1 MRFRLLA
8 CVPILSAVLAVHAPR
23 TAVCGERPV
32 TLMWWN
38 VENLFD
44 TRDDPETNDDEFTPS
59 GSKRWTE
66 KKLRLKCM
74 RLSYVVKAAALKH
87 GGYPDILAFAE
98 VENRDVF
105 RRMLS
110 FLPGHAYKTAYHD
123 SPDRRGIDIAVAYD
137 STRLT
142 LLGSASRSV
151 TFDGRPSR
159 DISLYRFSSGVSDF
173 HLLLNHWPSRSLDR
187 SWSEPAR
194 ILAAKTARNMLDSLQ
209 AEARQPDIVVMGDFN
224 DEPHDRSV
232 GEVLGAESDRESFLD
247 GPSNALYNC
256 WGDSREKGTYVY
268 RGRWQKLDQIMVSRG
283 LFDRKG
289 FFLPDTAFSCL
300 CLPHMRSGKRGAPWA
315 TYRGPVFLGGY
326 SDHFPL
332 LLRISTV
339 PGNVSGGG
347 AKNAEGR

>member
-1 MRFRLLA
+1 MGLRLPAHML
-8 CVPILSAVLAVHAPR
+8 ILSAVLAAFVPR
-23 TAVCGERPV
+23 TAVCGERSV
-32 TLMWWN
+32 LLMWWN

-44 TRDDPETNDDEFTPS
+44 TRDDPKTNDDEFTPS
-59 GSKRWTE
+59 GKKRWTE

-74 RLSYVVKAAALKH
+74 RLSHVVKAVALKH

-137 STRLT
+137 STRIT
-142 LLGSASRSV
+142 LLGSASRNV

-159 DISLYRFSSGVSDF
+159 DISLYRFSSGASDF
-173 HLLLNHWPSRSLDR
+173 HLLVNHWPSRSLDR

-194 ILAAKTARNMLDSLQ
+194 ILAAKIARNILDSLRT
-209 AEARQPDIVVMGDFN
+209 ETRQPDIVVMGDFN

-247 GPSNALYNC
+247 ESSNGLYNC
-256 WGDSREKGTYVY
+256 WGDSQEKGTYVY
-268 RGRWQKLDQIMVSRG
+268 RGKWQKLDQIMVSRG

-289 FFLPDTAFSCL
+289 FFLPDAAFSCFR
-300 CLPHMRSGKRGAPWA
+300 LPHMSRGKRGGPWA

-332 LLRISTV
+332 LLRIATV
-339 PGNVSGGG
+339 PDSAFGGG
-347 AKNAEGR
+347 EKDATGP